1 MRQELLQ
8 MIRLAGPLVLAE
20 LGWMAMGVV
29 DTMFVGRVSAEAIGA
44 VGLGTMVFYGIA
56 VCAGGL
62 LLGLDTL
69 VARAFGSGDREDA
82 HRSLVSGMWMAVLM
96 IPVVMGAVWALEG
109 ILPDFGV
116 NRTVLLATRP
126 YLHALIWSA
135 PPLLIYFALRRYLQ
149 AQHMAR
155 PVMITLVT
163 ANLVNLA
170 GNWILVPGHLGAPA
184 LGAEGSGW
192 ATCFSR
198 IYMAGALLFVL
209 LRHDPQVLHI
219 SWRPQASRTWALIKL
234 GAPAAGQMA
243 VEIGVFATVT
253 VLVSKLNATALA
265 GHQIALT
272 IVSTTFMMPLGIS
285 SAAAVRVGF
294 ALGREDR
301 GAAARAGWTALGL
314 GAAVMS
320 AAAIVLLAVPEWIA
334 RLFTPEAA
342 VIATAATIL
351 RVAAFF
357 QLFDGLQIVATGSLR
372 GAGDTR
378 TPMLC
383 HLIGYWVIGLPLG
396 AMLCFGRG
404 LGAVGLW
411 IGLSAG
417 LILIGVVL
425 TTIWWRT
432 AREWSRPVAVSG
444 SAG

>member
-1 MRQELLQ
+1 MREELIQ
-8 MIRLAGPLVLAE
+8 MMRLAGPLVLAE

-29 DTMFVGRVSAEAIGA
+29 DTMFVGRVGADAIGA
-44 VGLGTMVFYGIA
+44 VGLGAIVFYGVA

-69 VARAFGSGDREDA
+69 VAQAFGAGDREDC
-82 HRSLVSGMWMAVLM
+82 HRSLVSGVGLAVLM
-96 IPVVMGAVWALEG
+96 IPVVMGAVWGLEA
-109 ILPDFGV
+109 ILPSLGV
-116 NRTVLLATRP
+116 DREVLRAIRP
-126 YLHALIWSA
+126 YLHALIWST

-149 AQHMAR
+149 ALHIAR
-155 PVMITLVT
+155 PVMITLLT

-170 GNWILVPGHLGAPA
+170 GNWMLVLGHLGAPR

-198 IYMAGALLFVL
+198 IYMAAALAYVL
-209 LRHDPQVLHI
+209 LKNDPEILYI
-219 SWRPQASRTWALIKL
+219 SWRPSGGRVWALLKL

-253 VLVSKLNATALA
+253 VLVSQLNATVLA

-272 IVSTTFMMPLGIS
+272 TVSTTFMMPLGIS

-294 ALGREDR
+294 ALGRGDR
-301 GAAARAGWTALGL
+301 HAAARSGWTALGL
-314 GAAVMS
+314 GAGVMS

-334 RLFTPEAA
+334 RLFTPDAT
-342 VIATAATIL
+342 VIAVTATIL

-357 QLFDGLQIVATGSLR
+357 QLFDGLQIVVTGSLR

-378 TPMLC
+378 TPMVC

-396 AMLCFGRG
+396 ALLCFRRG
-404 LGAVGLW
+404 LGAPGLW
-411 IGLSAG
+411 MGLSAG
-417 LILIGVVL
+417 LIAIGLVL
-425 TTIWWRT
+425 SAFWWRT
-432 AREWSRPVAVSG
+432 AREWSRGWRAG
-444 SAG
+444 SA